1 MFSFLVPVATLLP
14 LLYYIGELPIF
25 KDIKNEHKSIAILIL
40 VLASLSIWIA
50 LAISS
55 LNYNPILLTGFFKVE
70 IGYFKLP
77 VFFKIDRVV
86 LFFIFANISVFLHP
100 LVVNLFYRSDVSFKW
115 FPVGLSA
122 ITLVILAGNVLVL
135 FFSMTTLSLCFLI
148 DDILK
153 SERILQNKGAWI
165 FIFQRV
171 LDIVA
176 FILLVLMLFKISR
189 ESINLSQFTFMSY
202 EKFLGSTSGFWI
214 VIILLLKVVTQ
225 ILDVLIFSTFKS
237 AERLFTEMSAGLL
250 MLIYIIARFVF
261 VIDQAP
267 DLKTII
273 ILGIFPFLIYI
284 GWILI
289 QEKNFNKILG
299 AAMIGFFLNVIVAMI
314 VQSAGMSLYLTL
326 ASIVMIAGLYVHIK
340 YIEMQFSKEN
350 IDNVSMVQ
358 IGPWHRTYLIISFLV
373 MFIPPGCGIIGAITN
388 IMWNQMHSNE
398 MIFIGFFYTLSTQSI
413 LVWFLARMFFG
424 QLTTQKNKNIPKE
437 KFLYKITLVVF
448 ALLIGMVILL
458 NVPFDIWFIRK
469 HIFLIWYDKFY
480 LRNLAIPPI
489 NLWFMIL
496 WSLFFVLLS
505 MSAYIV
511 YYAKK
516 EDFNFDRRLAQKIK
530 PLKELFKNIIN
541 LFFKKVSYAIAA
553 LIKVF
558 FVVVT
563 TMKKQNYGIVAIICR
578 EVDKKLGLITVFEL
592 RTPGKQ
598 LGVYLWMLLLILLA
612 VFFKW

>member
-1 MFSFLVPVATLLP
+1 
-14 LLYYIGELPIF
+14 
-25 KDIKNEHKSIAILIL
+25 
-40 VLASLSIWIA
+40 
-50 LAISS
+50 
-55 LNYNPILLTGFFKVE
+55 
-70 IGYFKLP
+70 
-77 VFFKIDRVV
+77 
-86 LFFIFANISVFLHP
+86 
-100 LVVNLFYRSDVSFKW
+100 
-115 FPVGLSA
+115 
-122 ITLVILAGNVLVL
+122 
-135 FFSMTTLSLCFLI
+135 
-148 DDILK
+148 
-153 SERILQNKGAWI
+153 
-165 FIFQRV
+165 
-171 LDIVA
+171 
-176 FILLVLMLFKISR
+176 
-189 ESINLSQFTFMSY
+189 
-202 EKFLGSTSGFWI
+202 
-214 VIILLLKVVTQ
+214 
-225 ILDVLIFSTFKS
+225 
-237 AERLFTEMSAGLL
+237 
-250 MLIYIIARFVF
+250 
-261 VIDQAP
+261 
-267 DLKTII
+267 
-273 ILGIFPFLIYI
+273 
-284 GWILI
+284 
-289 QEKNFNKILG
+289 
-299 AAMIGFFLNVIVAMI
+299 
-314 VQSAGMSLYLTL
+314 
-326 ASIVMIAGLYVHIK
+326 
-340 YIEMQFSKEN
+340 
-350 IDNVSMVQ
+350 
-358 IGPWHRTYLIISFLV
+358 